1 MPDYNLVGARLCR
14 GMLLS
19 AMPIPHSTANVPAS
33 LKDVTDITTS
43 WPGGEL
49 EEILLMKMKHTM
61 KTS

>member
-1 MPDYNLVGARLCR
+1 
-14 GMLLS
+14 MLLS
-19 AMPIPHSTANVPAS
+19 TMPVPHSTANVPDS
-33 LKDVTDITTS
+33 LEDVTDITTS